1 MNSAFAPAGKL
12 GEDFTLHAAE
22 EDRLL
27 DTLSILE
34 LHGDLV
40 RTNISNVWAAFTRLF
55 PHLFPKQTQPQTF
68 SELARR
74 FLPKED
80 LALAYRR
87 ENLKVGVEGTIALVA
102 DSRQNVDWAKV
113 GDPKGMNTQKWKTLV
128 KAAKPHSKKILIVLG
143 HKPSTSTSTA
153 KPEVK

>member
-34 LHGDLV
+34 LHGDLA
-40 RTNISNVWAAFTRLF
+40 RTNISDARAAFTRLF
-55 PHLFPKQTQPQTF
+55 PHLFPKQMQPQTF

-74 FLPKED
+74 FLPEED
-80 LALAYRR
+80 LALAYRQ

-102 DSRQNVDWAKV
+102 DSHQAVDWAKV
-113 GDPKGMNTQKWKTLV
+113 GDPKGMNSQKWKTLM
-128 KAAKPHSKKILIVLG
+128 KSAKPHSKKILSFLG
-143 HKPSTSTSTA
+143 HKPSTCTSSA
-153 KPEVK
+153 KSEVK